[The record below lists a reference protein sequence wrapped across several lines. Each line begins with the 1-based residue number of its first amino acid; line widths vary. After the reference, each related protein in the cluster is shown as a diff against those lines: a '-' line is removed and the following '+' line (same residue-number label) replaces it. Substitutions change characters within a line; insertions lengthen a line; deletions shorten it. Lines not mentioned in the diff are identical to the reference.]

1 MNNHDP
7 YGACAKL
14 QQLGLLAPTANDS
27 TADKN
32 AETDNVKSD
41 NQPDNTPW
49 FIHLFFGF
57 SGVVSSVFLVGFLTL
72 LLTQIG
78 IFEHVGLQ
86 LIIGI
91 ALSAVAFAAFTHKKT
106 RQNTFW
112 NSLAFAISGAG
123 QMYLLFALFSSALTD
138 LSKIWLF
145 VLLQIIMTLIMPNF
159 VYRLLSSMAA
169 LGGLVYL
176 LNFYQLPEL
185 SMGLL
190 ALITIMANVQR
201 YPLLSRLTAQRK
213 ITKGQ
218 IAAFDIS
225 KALSYA
231 SAIILLGIS
240 VYLISAEYG
249 RSFINDGQAFSYNY
263 ILAQGLLILASLYAT
278 YLILK
283 RYHIAP
289 LAKPSLIIMSIVI
302 ILGILSVYVSGL
314 LATSLVIAIAF
325 ANSQR
330 VLLGLG
336 VVALVSYIFWYYY
349 QLDTSL
355 LIKSGS
361 MLIIGLVVL
370 LLRVLLKRLSSP
382 KAVVL

>member
-7 YGACAKL
+7 HQARSKL
-14 QQLGLLAPTANDS
+14 QQLGLLATTTNDS

-32 AETDNVKSD
+32 AETDNVESG

-159 VYRLLSSMAA
+159 VYRLLSSMAT

-201 YPLLSRLTAQRK
+201 YPLLSRLSIKRQITQRQITA
-213 ITKGQ
+213 
-218 IAAFDIS
+218 FNIS

-283 RYHIAP
+283 RYHITP
-289 LAKPSLIIMSIVI
+289 LAKSSLIIMSIVI

-370 LLRVLLKRLSSP
+370 LLRELLKRLSTP